1 MYSILIGKDEKIC
14 ANCKHYYPHYV
25 RSENGFQ
32 RLREGHCSY
41 PRMKTRDIF
50 QSCAYFAP
58 GESEGRF
65 VRLDFEEVR

>member
-41 PRMKTRDIF
+41 PRMKTRDLY
-50 QSCAYFAP
+50 QSCANFAP
-58 GESEGRF
+58 GESEGKF